1 MSTKWRLTA
10 LEKVRTLDPSVN
22 TPEVQGQNMRK
33 CVAPDVKI
41 HVKNTQ
47 GDLETAYK
55 SNVMARQQQC
65 HIEGV
70 FGHPGPRRDQPS
82 TWGASWALTSLP
94 GGPYTFTTSTFISAI
109 VANNLSTSS
118 ILEPMVFT
126 RGPFFRC
133 ILRAPSSRRVG
144 GPYRHGQLGRNDL
157 LRGQCAGRWVS
168 PADKHWLEKFSDEGR
183 GW

>member
-1 MSTKWRLTA
+1 
-10 LEKVRTLDPSVN
+10 
-22 TPEVQGQNMRK
+22 MRK

-55 SNVMARQQQC
+55 SNVMAGQQQC

-94 GGPYTFTTSTFISAI
+94 GGPYTFTTFISAI
-109 VANNLSTSS
+109 VANNLSTTS
-118 ILEPMVFT
+118 ILEPMVLPGAHF
-126 RGPFFRC
+126 
-133 ILRAPSSRRVG
+133 
-144 GPYRHGQLGRNDL
+144 LG
-157 LRGQCAGRWVS
+157 AS
-168 PADKHWLEKFSDEGR
+168 
-183 GW
+183 